1 MCNYF
6 RSLPL
11 HHSQKEEIR
20 EDKYSVFAY
29 FIRPTFDFIQ
39 EILSMGETVEI
50 VEPQM
55 LRNEIARIGGEL
67 VKKNK

>member
-1 MCNYF
+1 MANIIFLLIKKSC
-6 RSLPL
+6 
-11 HHSQKEEIR
+11 
-20 EDKYSVFAY
+20 VFFITKKSA